1 MNHLLSNLKNIPI
14 KDYRKIL
21 ENKIMKYFGK
31 YKEELKINLFK
42 ILKSLKDV
50 KN

>member
-1 MNHLLSNLKNIPI
+1 MNHLQLSLKNIRI
-14 KDYRKIL
+14 QNYRKIL
-21 ENKIMKYFGK
+21 ENKIMKFFGK